1 MQTTD
6 MRLQGGILGTL
17 GVELPRVCMI
27 HHRHKWTETG
37 VITGGSPAVP
47 DTPLVGP
54 DGNPQRVSRE
64 QCEQENARSLAAEE
78 EAFQRTVADAQ
89 RTAQQAQQKQAA
101 AAAQV
106 VRDEAALG
114 YKHVTVRDLLLDG
127 RTYSSDG
134 TKVAA
139 AGFYKSSGRHDERL
153 YISYDDLMMHT
164 YQPDEAR
171 YVGLLTDGGSRTLR
185 EYLMR
190 CVAGCNITILGHLDR
205 CVETNLFGAKNLR
218 CLPRRGG
225 LETASELKR
234 QNLHPIPV
242 RTIRTIS
249 ASRSA
254 LLQLMVG

>member
-1 MQTTD
+1 MAHEIHQV
-6 MRLQGGILGTL
+6 GGILAIVDREGAL
-17 GVELPRVCMI
+17 EADQLRIFAQQPRADGVESAR
-27 HHRHKWTETG
+27 
-37 VITGGSPAVP
+37 PA
-47 DTPLVGP
+47 
-54 DGNPQRVSRE
+54 
-64 QCEQENARSLAAEE
+64 LAAEE

-171 YVGLLTDGGSRTLR
+171 YFGLLTDGGSRTLR

-205 CVETNLFGAKNLR
+205 CVETNLFGDKTQDVCLAAEDLR
-218 CLPRRGG
+218 LP
-225 LETASELKR
+225 A
-234 QNLHPIPV
+234 N
-242 RTIRTIS
+242 
-249 ASRSA
+249 
-254 LLQLMVG
+254 